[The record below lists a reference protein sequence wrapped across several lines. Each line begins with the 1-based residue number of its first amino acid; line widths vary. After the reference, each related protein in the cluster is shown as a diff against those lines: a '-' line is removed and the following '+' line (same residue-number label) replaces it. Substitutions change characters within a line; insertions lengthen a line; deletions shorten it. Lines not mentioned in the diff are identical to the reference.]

1 MGDEIDLQKTGLG
14 IVPLGESADGDL
26 AEQQIPGF
34 RRGQAAG
41 AERAPERG
49 EDAINGGGAD
59 LDQGRGGLRVELE
72 NAGAGEDGHE
82 LWEEGLQ
89 PAAAGVP
96 NRPPRRCGG
105 RRPPPGVYMRGR

>member
-72 NAGAGEDGHE
+72 NAGAGEDGPE

-96 NRPPRRCGG
+96 TGLPGDVEG
-105 RRPPPGVYMRGR
+105 ASTTSGVYMRGR

>member
-26 AEQQIPGF
+26 AEPQGPGF

-72 NAGAGEDGHE
+72 NAGAGEDGPE
-82 LWEEGLQ
+82 LCEEGLQ
-89 PAAAGVP
+89 SAAASVPTGLPGDVEGVDHL
-96 NRPPRRCGG
+96 RACTC
-105 RRPPPGVYMRGR
+105 RGR